1 MEACR
6 RSVFKGTQPVVES
19 ALLFRRSD
27 SEPEP
32 EATVHSAVLLS
43 RGFRLLRQRGGY
55 FQVTLSS
62 QYSFY
67 GRMFRTHNVLA

>member
-1 MEACR
+1 MEAYR
-6 RSVFKGTQPVVES
+6 RSVFRDMQPVVES
-19 ALLFRRSD
+19 ALLSRQSD

-43 RGFRLLRQRGGY
+43 HGFRLLGQRGGY
-55 FQVTLSS
+55 FQVTLSC

-67 GRMFRTHNVLA
+67 GRMSRTP